1 MKAGMDERHEF
12 LVTCEHGGNRI
23 PARYRDS
30 FIGHEAMLQSHRGF
44 DFGALAVAREMAQA
58 LGATL
63 IFSTISRLLVDLNR
77 SPTHP
82 RLHAEWV
89 RRLPDSTRQRI
100 LIDYYLPFRASAEA
114 AITHALASGKRVIH
128 VSSHSFTPELD
139 GIVRAADVGLLYD
152 PARAGEAA
160 LCREWRTLLK
170 VREPS
175 LRVRRNY
182 PYTGKSDGFAA
193 YLRRRFAAD
202 EYIGVELEINQR
214 LLVKGGKSRQKLQ
227 ALIIGSLVAALTQG
241 GQRTRHSLTSLC
253 HAHYVC
259 YRTVP

>member
-1 MKAGMDERHEF
+1 MKAGMDQGHQF

-30 FIGHEAMLQSHRGF
+30 FVGHEALLQNHRGF
-44 DFGALAVAREMAQA
+44 DFGALGMAREMAQA
-58 LGATL
+58 LGAKL

-82 RLHAEWV
+82 RLHADWV
-89 RRLPDSTRQRI
+89 RRLPESSRQQI

-114 AITHALASGKRVIH
+114 AIMHALASGKRVIH
-128 VSSHSFTPELD
+128 LSSHSFTPELD

-160 LCREWRTLLK
+160 LCREWRARLRS
-170 VREPS
+170 REPS

-193 YLRRRFAAD
+193 YLRDRFGAD
-202 EYIGVELEINQR
+202 EYIGIELEINQR
-214 LLVKGGKSRQKLQ
+214 LLLMGRRSRQRLQ
-227 ALIIGSLVAALTQG
+227 TLIVWSLAAALTQG
-241 GQRTRHSLTSLC
+241 GPRAGVIPR
-253 HAHYVC
+253 AV
-259 YRTVP
+259 